1 MYHTCIIQVIRSI
14 QLKINA
20 VLIEKDDD
28 DEHNKKLSYTTFD
41 VSRICLLGIRYEY
54 GIWMT
59 EQIV

>member
-41 VSRICLLGIRYEY
+41 VSRIWLLGIRYEY
-54 GIWMT
+54 GI
-59 EQIV
+59 